1 MATNI
6 TSKFIQGTGVAVTT
20 QGDTRILAIHAYSTV
35 NGTID
40 IEDSK
45 GSKIKFQVPAS
56 GQADIYIGE
65 MGIKATAT
73 ISVSAPASA
82 AAVTL
87 ILG

>member
-1 MATNI
+1 MYPFFDKVDVTRFTTP
-6 TSKFIQGTGVAVTT
+6 TSDSGQTDHQK
-20 QGDTRILAIHAYSTV
+20 DTLGGKMFTD
-35 NGTID
+35 GG
-40 IEDSK
+40 
-45 GSKIKFQVPAS
+45 GSLIKCKLPAS
-56 GQADIYIGE
+56 GTSDIYIGE